1 MINDLL
7 PLPKPMNE
15 KVYIYG
21 INAVSDV
28 LKHRPNQLI
37 EVFLNDDISNKRFNK
52 LINLIQQHQISLT
65 KVSRNKIEQI
75 TGTSKNQGV
84 VALVKQSKNLD
95 SKAALKF
102 IKKIHRPLILIL
114 DGLQDPRNVGACL
127 RTANASGV
135 DLIVSPRKRAVINTP
150 VVSKVS
156 AGASALM
163 PIAEIPNL
171 VRFMKELKKMGIWI
185 FGASDQANL
194 NYWEA
199 DYTSP
204 MAIIVGSEG
213 KGMRNLTTKNC
224 DYLISIPMIGQI
236 ESLNVSVAT
245 GVLLYEVVRQRSS
258 NLV

>member
-1 MINDLL
+1 
-7 PLPKPMNE
+7 MNE

-21 INAVSDV
+21 INAVFDV
-28 LKHRPNQLI
+28 LKNKPEQLI
-37 EVFLNDDISNKRFNK
+37 EVWLKDGVSNKRFNK
-52 LINLIQQHQISLT
+52 LIDLT
-65 KVSRNKIEQI
+65 QKHHILLTRVSGNKIEQI
-75 TGTSKNQGV
+75 TGTSKNQGI
-84 VALVKQSKNLD
+84 VAAVKQPKHLD
-95 SKAALKF
+95 SKTALNF
-102 IKKIHRPLILIL
+102 IKKIHTPLILIL

-135 DLIVSPRKRAVINTP
+135 DLIVTPRSRSVINTP
-150 VVSKVS
+150 IVSKAS
-156 AGASALM
+156 AGASALI

-171 VRFMKELKKMGIWI
+171 VRFMKELKQLGIWI
-185 FGASDQANL
+185 FGTSNQADL
-194 NYWEA
+194 NYWDA
-199 DYTSP
+199 DYTCP

-213 KGMRNLTTKNC
+213 KGMRALTTKHC

>member
-1 MINDLL
+1 MAI
-7 PLPKPMNE
+7 
-15 KVYIYG
+15 
-21 INAVSDV
+21 
-28 LKHRPNQLI
+28 
-37 EVFLNDDISNKRFNK
+37 
-52 LINLIQQHQISLT
+52 
-65 KVSRNKIEQI
+65 
-75 TGTSKNQGV
+75 
-84 VALVKQSKNLD
+84 VKQPKNLN
-95 SKAALKF
+95 SKAALDF
-102 IKKIHRPLILIL
+102 IKRIHNPLILIL

-135 DLIVSPRKRAVINTP
+135 DLIVTPRSRNITKAP

-171 VRFMKELKKMGIWI
+171 VRFMKELKELGVWI
-185 FGASDQANL
+185 FGTSDQADL

-199 DYTSP
+199 DYTCP

-213 KGMRNLTTKNC
+213 KGMRSLTAKHC
-224 DYLISIPMIGQI
+224 DYMVSIPMIGQI

-245 GVLLYEVVRQRSS
+245 GVILYEVIRQRSS

>member
-1 MINDLL
+1 MINDLF

-21 INAVSDV
+21 INAVFDV
-28 LKHRPNQLI
+28 LKNKPEQLI
-37 EVFLNDDISNKRFNK
+37 EVWLKDGVSNKRFNK
-52 LINLIQQHQISLT
+52 LIDLTQQHHISLT
-65 KVSRNKIEQI
+65 RVSGNKIEQI
-75 TGTSKNQGV
+75 TGTSKNQGI
-84 VALVKQSKNLD
+84 VAAVKQPKHLD
-95 SKAALKF
+95 SKTALNF
-102 IKKIHRPLILIL
+102 IKKIQTPLILVL

-135 DLIVSPRKRAVINTP
+135 DLVVTPRSRSVINTP
-150 VVSKVS
+150 VVSKAS
-156 AGASALM
+156 AGASALI

-171 VRFMKELKKMGIWI
+171 VRFMKEIKQLGIWI
-185 FGASDQANL
+185 FGTSNQADL
-194 NYWEA
+194 NYWDA
-199 DYTSP
+199 DYTCP
-204 MAIIVGSEG
+204 MAIIIGSEG
-213 KGMRNLTTKNC
+213 KGMKALTTKHC

>member
-1 MINDLL
+1 MINDLFS
-7 PLPKPMNE
+7 LPKPMSE

-21 INAVSDV
+21 INAVFDV
-28 LKHRPNQLI
+28 LKHKPEQLI
-37 EVFLNDDISNKRFNK
+37 EVWIKDNVANKRLNK
-52 LINLIQQHQISLT
+52 LVNLINQHQISLT
-65 KVSRNKIEQI
+65 RVSGNKIEQI
-75 TGTSKNQGV
+75 TRTSKNQGIM
-84 VALVKQSKNLD
+84 AAVKQPKNLD

-102 IKKIHRPLILIL
+102 IKKIHNPLILIL
-114 DGLQDPRNVGACL
+114 DGLQDPRNVGACF

-135 DLIVSPRKRAVINTP
+135 DLIVCPRSRAVKVTP

-171 VRFMKELKKMGIWI
+171 VRFMKELKQIGVWI
-185 FGASDQANL
+185 FGTSDQAKL
-194 NYWEA
+194 NYCEA
-199 DYTSP
+199 DYICP

-213 KGMRNLTTKNC
+213 KGMRTLTTKHC
-224 DYLISIPMIGQI
+224 DYLISIPMMGQI

>member
-1 MINDLL
+1 
-7 PLPKPMNE
+7 MNE

-21 INAVSDV
+21 INAVFDV
-28 LKHRPNQLI
+28 LKYKPEQLLQ
-37 EVFLNDDISNKRFNK
+37 VWLKDNISNKRLNK
-52 LINLIQQHQISLT
+52 LIDLIQQHKILLVRVPE
-65 KVSRNKIEQI
+65 KKIEQI
-75 TGTSKNQGV
+75 TGTSKNQGI
-84 VALVKQSKNLD
+84 VAIIKQPESLNSKT
-95 SKAALKF
+95 ALEF
-102 IKKIHRPLILIL
+102 IKKIHNPLILIL

-135 DLIVSPRKRAVINTP
+135 DLIVTPRSRTITKTP

-171 VRFMKELKKMGIWI
+171 VRFMKELKQLGVWI
-185 FGASDQANL
+185 FGTSDQANL
-194 NYWEA
+194 NYWQG
-199 DYTSP
+199 DYTCP
-204 MAIIVGSEG
+204 MAIVVGSEG
-213 KGMRNLTTKNC
+213 KGMRTLTKKNC

-245 GVLLYEVVRQRSS
+245 GILLYEVVRQRSN

>member
-1 MINDLL
+1 
-7 PLPKPMNE
+7 MNE

-28 LKHRPNQLI
+28 LKHKPEQVI
-37 EVFLNDDISNKRFNK
+37 EVFLIEDVFNKRFNK
-52 LINLIQQHQISLT
+52 LIDLIQQHQILLNR
-65 KVSRNKIEQI
+65 VSRNKIEQI
-75 TGTSKNQGV
+75 TGTTKNQGI
-84 VALVKQSKNLD
+84 VAVVKQPKNMD
-95 SKAALKF
+95 SKAALEF
-102 IKKIHRPLILIL
+102 IKKIHSPLILIL

-135 DLIVSPRKRAVINTP
+135 DLIVVPKSRAVINTP

-156 AGASALM
+156 AGASALI

-171 VRFMKELKKMGIWI
+171 VRFMKQLKQLGIWI

-199 DYTSP
+199 DYTSSV
-204 MAIIVGSEG
+204 AIIVGSEG
-213 KGMRNLTTKNC
+213 KGMRKLTTKNC
-224 DYLISIPMIGQI
+224 DYLISIPMMGQI

-245 GVLLYEVVRQRSS
+245 GVLLYEVIRQRTS

>member
-1 MINDLL
+1 
-7 PLPKPMNE
+7 MNE

-21 INAVSDV
+21 INAVFDV
-28 LKHRPNQLI
+28 LKNKPEQLI
-37 EVFLNDDISNKRFNK
+37 EVWLKDGVSNKRFNK
-52 LINLIQQHQISLT
+52 LIDLTQQHHISLT
-65 KVSRNKIEQI
+65 RVSGNKIEQI
-75 TGTSKNQGV
+75 TGTSKNQGI
-84 VALVKQSKNLD
+84 VAAVKQPKHLD
-95 SKAALKF
+95 SKTALNF
-102 IKKIHRPLILIL
+102 IKKIHMPLILIL

-135 DLIVSPRKRAVINTP
+135 DLIVTPRSRSVINTP
-150 VVSKVS
+150 VVSKAS
-156 AGASALM
+156 AGASALI

-171 VRFMKELKKMGIWI
+171 VRFMKELKQLGIWI
-185 FGASDQANL
+185 FGTSNQADL
-194 NYWEA
+194 NYWDA
-199 DYTSP
+199 DYTCP

-213 KGMRNLTTKNC
+213 KGMRALTTKHC

>member
-1 MINDLL
+1 
-7 PLPKPMNE
+7 MNE

-21 INAVSDV
+21 INAVFDV
-28 LKHRPNQLI
+28 LKYKPEQLI
-37 EVFLNDDISNKRFNK
+37 EVFLKDGVSNKRLNK
-52 LINLIQQHQISLT
+52 LIDLMQHHQILLT
-65 KVSRNKIEQI
+65 RVSGKKIEQI
-75 TGTSKNQGV
+75 TGTPKNQGI
-84 VALVKQSKNLD
+84 AAAVKQPTNLD
-95 SKAALKF
+95 SKSALNF
-102 IKKIHRPLILIL
+102 IQTIDTPLILIL

-135 DLIVSPRKRAVINTP
+135 DLIVIPRNRTVKNTP

-156 AGASALM
+156 AGASVFM

-171 VRFMKELKKMGIWI
+171 VRFLKELKKRGVWI
-185 FGASDQANL
+185 FGASDQANS

-199 DYTSP
+199 DYTCP

-213 KGMRNLTTKNC
+213 KGMRSLTAKHC
-224 DYLISIPMIGQI
+224 DYMVSIPMIGQI

-258 NLV
+258 YLV